1 MLPGM
6 LTGDGASFA
15 AALECAEVGVGVIV
29 TLLLEMILVG
39 AMENVLE
46 GVIVEVVCSITVED
60 V

>member
-1 MLPGM
+1 M
-6 LTGDGASFA
+6 
-15 AALECAEVGVGVIV
+15 

-46 GVIVEVVCSITVED
+46 GVIVEVACSITVED